1 MTRKLGAAMAKADRR
16 PKERHAGVRVAVA
29 AVAGFGAG
37 LIAAWL
43 GPWQAAELIGWVLAA
58 VLYLASVWLTVGRLD
73 AEDTERVAAGEDPSI
88 RASELVLLTAAVACL
103 GGVGMALV
111 KAGHVA
117 GGTKAYLIG
126 LGVLSVISAWATVH
140 TIFTLRYARLYYSG
154 RAGGINFNEP
164 AAPAY
169 LDFAYVAFTIGMT
182 FQVSDT
188 NLTSQVVRRTA
199 LRHGLLSFLFGVV
212 IVGMTINVVASLL
225 R

>member
-1 MTRKLGAAMAKADRR
+1 V
-16 PKERHAGVRVAVA
+16 EVA
-29 AVAGFGAG
+29 AVGGLGAG

-58 VLYLASVWLTVGRLD
+58 VVYLASVWLTVGRLD
-73 AEDTERVAAGEDPSI
+73 AENTERVAAREDPSI
-88 RASELVLLTAAVACL
+88 RASELVLLMAAVACL
-103 GGVGMALV
+103 GGVGIALV
-111 KAGHVA
+111 KAAHVA

-154 RAGGINFNEP
+154 RAGGINFNER

-188 NLTSQVVRRTA
+188 NLTSQAVRRTA

-225 R
+225 K

>member
-1 MTRKLGAAMAKADRR
+1 M
-16 PKERHAGVRVAVA
+16 AVA
-29 AVAGFGAG
+29 AVAGLGAG
-37 LIAAWL
+37 VIAAWH

-58 VLYLASVWLTVGRLD
+58 VAYRASVWLTVERLD
-73 AEDTERVAAGEDPSI
+73 AENTERVAAREDPSI

-111 KAGHVA
+111 KARHVV
-117 GGTKAYLIG
+117 GGTKAHLIG
-126 LGVLSVISAWATVH
+126 LGVLSVVSAWATVH
-140 TIFTLRYARLYYSG
+140 TIFHPSIRQVVLLGSG
-154 RAGGINFNEP
+154 RAGRINFNER

-188 NLTSQVVRRTA
+188 NFTSQAVRRTA
-199 LRHGLLSFLFGVV
+199 LRHGLLPLSVRCRDRRDDDQRRGKPVELTKP
-212 IVGMTINVVASLL
+212 VGT